1 MVIFRFKKYGVN
13 LGTRQLGSLVR
24 SDLEKVLK
32 KGEKVVLD
40 FEGVEMVGN
49 SFADE
54 CLGKLLLD
62 MSLEELEEKTT
73 FRNLEGLSKLSVST
87 ALRRRYNSL
96 IVETNSQGSD
106 NKSDP
111 YKEDKSEICVAQS
124 ISVGESSFF
133 LLYIE
138 LAASSCRPLR
148 ISSTKKEI
156 PSFIVFIK
164 DYSGNVP
171 KRGYLYT
178 RLPNMYIIN
187 LLQIN
192 R

>member
-1 MVIFRFKKYGVN
+1 M
-13 LGTRQLGSLVR
+13 R

-96 IVETNSQGSD
+96 IVETNS
-106 NKSDP
+106 
-111 YKEDKSEICVAQS
+111 
-124 ISVGESSFF
+124 
-133 LLYIE
+133 
-138 LAASSCRPLR
+138 
-148 ISSTKKEI
+148 
-156 PSFIVFIK
+156 
-164 DYSGNVP
+164 
-171 KRGYLYT
+171 
-178 RLPNMYIIN
+178 
-187 LLQIN
+187 
-192 R
+192 